1 MINRKLV
8 VGAEYRMKP
17 NNLGVDNERSYRD
30 VFVAYFPTKN
40 LSVTGAYVDL
50 GDITVFNPKKQRGW
64 YLSVQA
70 GF

>member
-1 MINRKLV
+1 
-8 VGAEYRMKP
+8 MKP
-17 NNLGVDNERSYRD
+17 RNLGADNEKDYYD

-40 LSVTGAYVDL
+40 LSLTAAYVNL
-50 GDITVFNPKKQRGW
+50 GDITVFNPKQQRGW